1 MTPNDILLAGVAMD
15 ILTLIVVWR
24 RRRHRQCTKSL
35 GQGG

>member
-1 MTPNDILLAGVAMD
+1 MTPNDVLLAGVAMD

-24 RRRHRQCTKSL
+24 IRRHRQYTQLL